1 MYPGWTKTFLNWS
14 EPVTFLFSFTNNP
27 EKMTGKRKRGHGWS
41 SVVKKKKQVSKEP
54 VSRNVK
60 VRFVCPSL
68 QKKQF
73 KVRSKREYSP
83 GLHTVLHY
91 PQRVQPCHQ
100 PYTLKPKR
108 TKIKS
113 KYEFSKG
120 LHTVLHYPQEIV
132 LKHFV
137 HVEKKRDDCVI
148 NYKIVREMNTTYYLW
163 V

>member
-1 MYPGWTKTFLNWS
+1 MEFNSS
-14 EPVTFLFSFTNNP
+14 E
-27 EKMTGKRKRGHGWS
+27 E
-41 SVVKKKKQVSKEP
+41 KKQVSKEP

-100 PYTLKPKR
+100 PYTLKPKK

-120 LHTVLHYPQEIV
+120 LHTVLHYSQEIV

-137 HVEKKRDDCVI
+137 HVEKKRDDYIV
-148 NYKIVREMNTTYYLW
+148 NYEIVREMNTTYYL
-163 V
+163 